1 VQGSTSPIFAP
12 RSRTGDLGANTE
24 IAPNHG
30 IRGLLIDGLL
40 TPVLPPLCALRLGD
54 RSSTRPDW
62 PKLRSSS
69 DDNPRSVSYRLDTP
83 TPPAVDSRWRRLV
96 SGSEKPSPLIR
107 SPECPADVGFGW
119 NPAATLPP
127 RLDPHRPC
135 QTRDSW
141 YPRNAERADWFRI
154 ATHTLRT
161 MHHEDPEGS
170 PWRPQPRANYRQNS
184 PTSA

>member
-1 VQGSTSPIFAP
+1 MRGSTSPIFAP
-12 RSRTGDLGANTE
+12 RSQTVTSVRTPKSRRVAGSTDSSSTDCSRRCCH
-24 IAPNHG
+24 P
-30 IRGLLIDGLL
+30 
-40 TPVLPPLCALRLGD
+40 CA
-54 RSSTRPDW
+54 RSTSECESTRPDW
-62 PKLRSSS
+62 PKLRSSG

-83 TPPAVDSRWRRLV
+83 TPPAVARRWRRLV

-141 YPRNAERADWFRI
+141 YHRNAERADWFRI
-154 ATHTLRT
+154 ATHTLRA
-161 MHHEDPEGS
+161 MHH
-170 PWRPQPRANYRQNS
+170 
-184 PTSA
+184 